1 MTAIDQAVP
10 NGHVLD
16 KLKPMTGPF
25 NAAAERNK
33 ASILAVIAPYLTQAR
48 EVLELGAGSGQHALY
63 FASQLPHLRWQASE
77 QAANLAG
84 LAFNLAQPA
93 MTNLAA
99 PLALDVLVQPWPR
112 SDLDAIFAAN
122 VVQCMRW
129 QAVEAMFCGVAA
141 ALATDGVFLLY
152 GPFNRD
158 GCFTSEG
165 NLHLDAWARSL
176 DAGFGL
182 RDRAALETLAS
193 QHCLRL
199 CEDHPMP
206 ANNQLLCWRRL
217 DT

>member
-1 MTAIDQAVP
+1 MTR
-10 NGHVLD
+10 
-16 KLKPMTGPF
+16 PF
-25 NAAAERNK
+25 NPAAERNRVP
-33 ASILAVIAPYLTQAR
+33 ILAAISPYLTQAR

-77 QAANLAG
+77 QPANLAG

-99 PLALDVLVQPWPR
+99 PLALDVRVQPWPR
-112 SDLDAIFAAN
+112 RNLDGIFAAN

-129 QAVEAMFCGVAA
+129 EAVEAMFGGVAA
-141 ALATDGVFLLY
+141 ALAVDGVFLLY

-158 GCFTSEG
+158 GRFTSEG
-165 NLHLDAWARSL
+165 NQQLDAWARSL

-182 RDRAALETLAS
+182 RDRAVLETLAS
-193 QHCLRL
+193 QHGLRL
-199 CEDHPMP
+199 WEDQPMP

-217 DT
+217 DTTSTKLTGRNK